1 MCLIRH
7 PAWDDREKKTSSI
20 LPRKRETSK
29 EQERVVAK
37 SRSGKNCRGN
47 HLRMGIGKKLLG
59 VERESRVQRSVF
71 VPFSSIVFPSTLQCI
86 CTVEAWRDWC
96 TEPSSGEKGKKRREL
111 GFGRPQCSCHRSKW
125 NNYQLLRLDAP
136 SALIIYN
143 GIKREDVISWKG
155 FL

>member
-1 MCLIRH
+1 MVVTRNRLSCEPSKNRRNVSHQASSL
-7 PAWDDREKKTSSI
+7 AEDDREKKTPTI

-71 VPFSSIVFPSTLQCI
+71 VPFPSIVFPCTLQCI
-86 CTVEAWRDWC
+86 CTVEAWRD
-96 TEPSSGEKGKKRREL
+96 
-111 GFGRPQCSCHRSKW
+111 
-125 NNYQLLRLDAP
+125 
-136 SALIIYN
+136 
-143 GIKREDVISWKG
+143 
-155 FL
+155 